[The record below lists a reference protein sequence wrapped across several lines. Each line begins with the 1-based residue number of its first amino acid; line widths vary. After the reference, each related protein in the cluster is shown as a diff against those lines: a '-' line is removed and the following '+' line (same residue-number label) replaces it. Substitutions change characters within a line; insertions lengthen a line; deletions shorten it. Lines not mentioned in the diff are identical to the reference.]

1 MASKYQ
7 KIQFHSPLAD
17 YMRRLVAERQACGY
31 KFEAGARALMR
42 LDEFLTEQQLDTVD
56 LPWPMVQ
63 RWTTKRPN
71 EADNNH
77 QRRVAEVRQLAQYM
91 CRMGV
96 PMTVLTRL
104 APVRVARQYLPHIF
118 THGQI
123 SQILKAVDNLAPTS
137 WSPLR
142 HRAMPEIFRLLYTC
156 GFRAREVLDLKVK
169 DVDFQQ
175 GLLRIREAKFGKDRL
190 VPPSVS
196 LIARLQAYA
205 NGAGVGPPEDYFFAS
220 PKGGAWSSNTVYDL
234 FRRLLLAVGIPH
246 GGRRKGPRLH
256 DLRHTFAVHALLRWF
271 RDGADLNAKLPVLAT
286 FMGHE
291 SLNGTQ
297 RYLHLT
303 AELYPEIIRRS
314 NASFGSVIP
323 GGTGHEAH

>member
-1 MASKYQ
+1 MTSKYQ
-7 KIQFHSPLAD
+7 EIQFRSPLAD
-17 YMRRLVAERQACGY
+17 HMRRLVAERQACGY
-31 KFEAGARALMR
+31 KFVAGARALMR

-71 EADNNH
+71 ETDNNH
-77 QRRVAEVRQLAQYM
+77 QRRVAEVLQLAQYM
-91 CRMGV
+91 CRMGT
-96 PMTVLTRL
+96 PTTVIARL
-104 APVRVARQYLPHIF
+104 APVRTTRQYLPHVF
-118 THGQI
+118 THGQVA
-123 SQILKAVDNLAPTS
+123 QIIEAVDNLNPTA

-175 GLLRIREAKFGKDRL
+175 GLLRIRDAKFGKDRL
-190 VPPSVS
+190 VPPSAPMVV
-196 LIARLQAYA
+196 RLQNYA
-205 NGAGVGPPEDYFFAS
+205 NDVGLDAPENYFFAS
-220 PKGGAWSSNTVYDL
+220 PKGGTWGSTTVYAL
-234 FRRLLLAVGIPH
+234 FRRLLLTAGIPH

-271 RDGADLNAKLPVLAT
+271 REGADLHAKLPVLAT

-303 AELYPEIIRRS
+303 VELYPEIVRRS

-323 GGTGHEAH
+323 GGIDHEAH

>member
-1 MASKYQ
+1 MISKYQ
-7 KIQFHSPLAD
+7 EIQFHSPLAD

-31 KFEAGARALMR
+31 KFKAGAQALMR
-42 LDEFLTEQQLDTVD
+42 FDEFLVEQQLDTVD
-56 LPWPMVQ
+56 LPWPMIQ

-71 EADNNH
+71 ETDNNH
-77 QRRVAEVRQLAQYM
+77 QRRVAEVLQLAQYM

-96 PMTVLTRL
+96 PTTVLTRL
-104 APVRVARQYLPHIF
+104 APVRVTKQYLPHVF
-118 THGQI
+118 TRGQV
-123 SQILKAVDNLAPTS
+123 SQIIKAVDSLDPS
-137 WSPLR
+137 PWSPLR

-169 DVDFQQ
+169 DVDFKQ
-175 GLLRIREAKFGKDRL
+175 GLLRIRDAKFGKDRL
-190 VPPSVS
+190 VPPSVP
-196 LIARLQAYA
+196 LVARLQIYA
-205 NGAGVGPPEDYFFAS
+205 SEVGVDAPEEYFFAS
-220 PKGGAWSSNTVYDL
+220 PKGGAWSSNAVYDQ
-234 FRRLLLAVGIPH
+234 FRRLLLVVGIPH

-271 RDGADLNAKLPVLAT
+271 REGADLNAKLPVLAT

-303 AELYPEIIRRS
+303 AELYPEIIQRS

-323 GGTGHEAH
+323 GGISHEAH